1 MKSVKNFLLQTVGV
15 PISLLIGSF
24 FFIAFFGSLISP
36 YDPNAQNLMNAMQSF
51 GSDHWLG
58 TDNLGRD
65 TLSRIIA
72 GAQTT
77 LIGVTIIL
85 LIAGSVGMLIG
96 TISGYCGGWIDE
108 ILMRLVDFGLSVPSL
123 VVALAIVGVFGP
135 SYWNMVIALAI
146 AWTPIYAR
154 LTRGVVAAAVN
165 QPYIESLRVLGA
177 SRTRIIFKH
186 LVPVALGSVMIYAS
200 ADAGMLALAIAN
212 LSFLGL
218 GVQPPQSEWGQ
229 MLVSALPYLEEA
241 PRLVILP
248 GLALTI
254 MVFGFNLLGES
265 IALSKNPRPMS
276 MRKLAARQKL
286 MMKEQAA

>member
-1 MKSVKNFLLQTVGV
+1 MSAIKSFFRDIGW
-15 PISLLIGSF
+15 PASLLVGF
-24 FFIAFFGSLISP
+24 FVFIALFGSVISP
-36 YDPNAQNLMNAMQSF
+36 YDPNAQNLLAPTQSF
-51 GSDHWLG
+51 SAQYWLG

-65 TLSRIIA
+65 VLSRLIA

-77 LIGVTIIL
+77 LVGVTIIL
-85 LIAGSVGMLIG
+85 LLAGTFGLLVG
-96 TISGYCGGWIDE
+96 TVSGYFGGWIDE
-108 ILMRLVDFGLSVPSL
+108 VLMRIVDFGLSVPSL

-135 SYWNMVIALAI
+135 SYWNVILALAI

-165 QPYIESLRVLGA
+165 QPHIESLRVLGA
-177 SRTRIIFKH
+177 SRIRIIAKH
-186 LVPVALGSVMIYAS
+186 LVPSALGSVLIYAS
-200 ADAGMLALAIAN
+200 ADVGVLALAIAN

-218 GVQPPQSEWGQ
+218 GVQPPQAEWGQ

-254 MVFGFNLLGES
+254 MVVGFNLFGEAV
-265 IALSKNPRPMS
+265 ALSKNPRKMS
-276 MRKLAARQKL
+276 KRNLAARQKL
-286 MMKEQAA
+286 FTKEMVT